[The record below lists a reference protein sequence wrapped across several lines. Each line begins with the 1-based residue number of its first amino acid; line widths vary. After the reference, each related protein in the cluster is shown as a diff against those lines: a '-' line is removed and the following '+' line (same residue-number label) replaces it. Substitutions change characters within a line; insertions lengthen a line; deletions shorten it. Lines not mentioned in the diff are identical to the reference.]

1 MKHFINVFVLLVLIA
16 FIIGTTYLQINY
28 GRRWFIAYI
37 PLIMGSIA
45 WLIKLTDDY

>member
-16 FIIGTTYLQINY
+16 FIVGTTYLQITY
-28 GRRWFIAYI
+28 GKAWFMAYI
-37 PLIMGSIA
+37 PLTLGMIA

>member
-1 MKHFINVFVLLVLIA
+1 MKHFINVFVLLVLIV

-28 GRRWFIAYI
+28 GRGWFISYI